1 MKKVIRCGRLF
12 TGTSEEDI
20 RENVLIIIEN
30 DRIIKVTDDRSAICD
45 ADEEIDLSDKFVLP
59 GLIDCHVHTHMDG
72 VNEDFNGEKR
82 LMGSLAYDA
91 MRHAR
96 QDLDAGFTTVRDEG
110 STDFIDVALRDEISA
125 GRITGPRMIVSG
137 WALGPTGGH
146 SDLHRMPQ
154 YYDADMRIADSP
166 FEVRKAARFNIKYGV
181 DQIKLMVTGGVMSKG
196 DTPGAQYMADDEI
209 IVAVETAKMHGKL
222 TSAHAHGADG
232 IKAAVRAGIT
242 SIEHGMMMDEEC
254 IRLMKEHG
262 TYLVPTIIAA
272 YQVVEHGKS
281 CGLAEENINKA
292 AQCLKLHE
300 EHLRMCRE
308 AGVKI
313 AFGTDAGTMF
323 NLHGKQALEFRL
335 MNRLGFRPAE
345 ALLCATKNAAEL
357 LHMSDSIGSVKPGKF
372 ADIVAVD
379 GNPIRDISVMEHVG
393 FVMKSGEIIKQ

>member
-1 MKKVIRCGRLF
+1 M
-12 TGTSEEDI
+12 
-20 RENVLIIIEN
+20 LIINEN
-30 DRIIKVTDDRSAICD
+30 DRIIKVTDDPSAICD
-45 ADEEIDLSDKFVLP
+45 ADEVIDLSDKFVLP

-110 STDFIDVALRDEISA
+110 STDFIDVALRDEINA

-166 FEVRKAARFNIKYGV
+166 FEVRKAARSNIKYGV

-196 DTPGAQYMADDEI
+196 DAPGAQYMAYDEI
-209 IVAVETAKMHGKL
+209 LAAVETANMHGKL
-222 TSAHAHGADG
+222 TSAHAHGAEG

-335 MNRLGFRPAE
+335 MNRFGFRPAE

-357 LHMSDSIGSVKPGKF
+357 LRMSGSIGSVEPGKF

-379 GNPIRDISVMEHVG
+379 GNPLMDISVMEHVG

>member
-20 RENVLIIIEN
+20 RENALIMIEN
-30 DRIIKVTDDRSAICD
+30 DKIIRVTEDPSAICD
-45 ADEEIDLSDKFVLP
+45 ADEVIDLKDKFVLP

-110 STDFIDVALRDEISA
+110 STDFIDVALRDEINA

-166 FEVRKAARFNIKYGV
+166 FEVRKAARFNIKYGA

-196 DTPGAQYMADDEI
+196 DTPGAQYMANDEI
-209 IVAVETAKMHGKL
+209 LAAVETAQMHGKL
-222 TSAHAHGADG
+222 TSAHAHGAEG

-262 TYLVPTIIAA
+262 TFLVPTIIAA
-272 YQVVEHGKS
+272 YQVVGHGKS
-281 CGLAEENINKA
+281 CGLAEENVNKA

-335 MNRLGFRPAE
+335 MTEFGFRPAE
-345 ALLCATKNAAEL
+345 ALLCATKNAADL
-357 LHMSDSIGSVKPGKF
+357 LRMSDSIGSVEPGKF
-372 ADIVAVD
+372 ADIIAVD
-379 GNPIRDISVMEHVG
+379 GDPLRDISVMEHVG
-393 FVMKSGEIIKQ
+393 FVMKSGVIIKQ

>member
-1 MKKVIRCGRLF
+1 M
-12 TGTSEEDI
+12 
-20 RENVLIIIEN
+20 LIINEN
-30 DRIIKVTDDRSAICD
+30 DRIIKVTDDPSAICD
-45 ADEEIDLSDKFVLP
+45 ADEVIDLSDKFVLP

-110 STDFIDVALRDEISA
+110 STDFIDVALRDEINA

-181 DQIKLMVTGGVMSKG
+181 DQIKLMVTGGVMSRG
-196 DTPGAQYMADDEI
+196 DVPGAQYMAYDEI
-209 IVAVETAKMHGKL
+209 LAAVETANMHGKL
-222 TSAHAHGADG
+222 TSAHAHGAEG

-335 MNRLGFRPAE
+335 MNRFGFRPAE

-357 LHMSDSIGSVKPGKF
+357 LRMSDSIGSVEPGKF

-379 GNPIRDISVMEHVG
+379 GNPLMDISVMEHVG